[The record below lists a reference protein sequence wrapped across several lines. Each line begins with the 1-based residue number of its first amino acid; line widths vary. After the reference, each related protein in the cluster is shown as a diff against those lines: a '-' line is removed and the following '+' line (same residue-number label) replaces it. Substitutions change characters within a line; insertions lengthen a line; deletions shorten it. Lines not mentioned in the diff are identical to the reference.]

1 MLPIILTPQYVSAL
15 VMGTGPAT
23 SRRLEQ
29 LKEAKVEK
37 VKYFPEFISREHLE
51 ENLQNINLVYIADFD
66 DEVSEKIANIVR
78 SKNILLNIEDKF
90 AFCDFHVPAMVRRGD
105 LLLTASTGGKSP
117 RVARRVK
124 RILENQFDEGF
135 TEKLEVI
142 SQKRLEW
149 KFAGAGIPEVAK
161 WTDEEI
167 NALKLFD
174 GICDKCLS

>member
-29 LKEAKVEK
+29 LMEAKVEK
-37 VKYFPEFISREHLE
+37 VKYFPEFISKEHLE
-51 ENLQNINLVYIADFD
+51 ENLSNINIVYIADFD
-66 DEVSEKIANIVR
+66 DETSAVIANIVR
-78 SKNILLNIEDKF
+78 AKNILLNIEDKSQ
-90 AFCDFHVPAMVRRGD
+90 FCDFHVPAMVRRGD
-105 LLLTASTGGKSP
+105 LLMTASTGGKSP

-124 RILENQFDEGF
+124 RILENQFDENF
-135 TEKLEVI
+135 TEKLDVI

-149 KFAGAGIPEVAK
+149 KSQGAGIPEVAA

-167 NALKLFD
+167 KALNLFG